1 MVINVKTSMSSYDI
15 VIENNAINNIN
26 KYLDLPVGLLTGGGI
41 IELQSNE
48 KALIDCKCTVLQ
60 YTEEEIKINTGSG
73 IIAFFGTNLKLD
85 SLSTDSACI
94 SGQIKTLEFQ
104 N

>member
-1 MVINVKTSMSSYDI
+1 MANRK
-15 VIENNAINNIN
+15 NGLNKIN
-26 KYLDLPVGLLTGGGI
+26 KYLDLPEGLLTGGAR

-60 YTEEEIKINTGSG
+60 YAENEIKINTGTG
-73 IIAFFGTNLKLD
+73 IIVFVGNKLKLD

>member
-1 MVINVKTSMSSYDI
+1 MANRKSGL
-15 VIENNAINNIN
+15 NKIN
-26 KYLDLPVGLLTGGGI
+26 KYLDLPEGLLTGGAR

-60 YTEEEIKINTGSG
+60 YAENEIKINTGTG
-73 IIAFFGTNLKLD
+73 IIAFIGNNLKLD
-85 SLSTDSACI
+85 SLSTDTACI
-94 SGQIKTLEFQ
+94 SGHIKTLEFQ